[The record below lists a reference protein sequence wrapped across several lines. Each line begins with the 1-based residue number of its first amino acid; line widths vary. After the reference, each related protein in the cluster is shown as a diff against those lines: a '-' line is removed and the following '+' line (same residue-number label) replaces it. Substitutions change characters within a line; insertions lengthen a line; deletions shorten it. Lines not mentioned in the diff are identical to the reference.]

1 MEGVRVAVYVVPEP
15 VKLESFPPPVTV
27 TSASV
32 KSLVDS
38 LNVNVKLRLA
48 SFEIKPLLPS
58 AAVIVI
64 VGDVASYVHPKVL
77 DSTLLLPAGSE
88 YAFAATLID

>member
-15 VKLESFPPPVTV
+15 VKLESVPPPVTV

-38 LNVNVKLRLA
+38 LNVNVKLMLA

-58 AAVIVI
+58 PAVIVI
-64 VGDVASYVHPKVL
+64 VGDVTS
-77 DSTLLLPAGSE
+77 
-88 YAFAATLID
+88 